1 MKDSI
6 DFGSMEIPKLFRK
19 LLIPTVLG
27 MVFSAVFVITDG
39 IFVGKGIGSDAL
51 AAVNITAPLFLI
63 STGIGLMFG
72 VGASVVASIHLSQG
86 KQKSARINVTQAVV
100 VSSLFLA
107 LLWGVV
113 CMFAPQVARL
123 LGSSERLLP
132 LAVEYMHWFLPFLVF
147 SALLSSG
154 MFFVRLDGSPNYA
167 MWCNAIPAVINI
179 VLDYVFIF
187 IFGWEMM
194 GAALATSLGYV
205 VGAAMIIIYLSRKKN
220 VIHFCRVKLSRKSMQ
235 LTWRNVKYMCRLG
248 ASTFLCEGAIACM
261 MFAGNYVFISYLGE
275 DGVAAFSIA
284 CYFFPIIFMVYN
296 AIGQSAQPILSY
308 NFGAGDEA
316 RVRSAFRLAL
326 ATAVICGLVFFALT
340 AIFNHQ
346 IVAMF
351 IDRSYPAYD
360 IAVSGL
366 PLFASGFVFFAVN
379 IVSIGYFQSVER
391 ARPAMVVTVL
401 RGFVFMVICLL
412 GLSLQLLEKMEKFSF
427 RKGDFL
433 VQEGERNSN
442 FYIISKG
449 IWRGHYLNDGADVSV
464 WFASE
469 GEAVFSSWGYIE
481 NTPSLVSIEAMCDSE
496 LYGISK
502 AKLESFYASSAELAN
517 FGRRLFEQQLLG
529 LENWLISGGSPRAK
543 ERYLALLEENPELLQ
558 YVPLKHIASYLWIT
572 PQSLSRIRAG
582 LGKQKKIN
590 G

>member
-113 CMFAPQVARL
+113 CMFAPQVVRL

-284 CYFFPIIFMVYN
+284 CYFFPIIFIVYN
-296 AIGQSAQPILSY
+296 AIAQSGQPIISY
-308 NFGAGDEA
+308 NFGAKNGQ
-316 RVRSAFRLAL
+316 RVKKGFLLQTLCCFTYASIIWILVELFPQVFISIFTNDPDLMSMASWAIRIYMACVLL
-326 ATAVICGLVFFALT
+326 MGLQISCLQTFIAIGKDKISVFL
-340 AIFNHQ
+340 AIFRKI
-346 IVAMF
+346 IVLIPLIF
-351 IDRSYPAYD
+351 ILPNILSDHIFAVFLAEPIAD
-360 IAVSGL
+360 FIAVSTTVT
-366 PLFASGFVFFAVN
+366 LFIKNFKKTLAQMS
-379 IVSIGYFQSVER
+379 YEQS
-391 ARPAMVVTVL
+391 
-401 RGFVFMVICLL
+401 
-412 GLSLQLLEKMEKFSF
+412 
-427 RKGDFL
+427 
-433 VQEGERNSN
+433 
-442 FYIISKG
+442 
-449 IWRGHYLNDGADVSV
+449 
-464 WFASE
+464 
-469 GEAVFSSWGYIE
+469 
-481 NTPSLVSIEAMCDSE
+481 
-496 LYGISK
+496 
-502 AKLESFYASSAELAN
+502 
-517 FGRRLFEQQLLG
+517 
-529 LENWLISGGSPRAK
+529 
-543 ERYLALLEENPELLQ
+543 
-558 YVPLKHIASYLWIT
+558 
-572 PQSLSRIRAG
+572 
-582 LGKQKKIN
+582 
-590 G
+590 